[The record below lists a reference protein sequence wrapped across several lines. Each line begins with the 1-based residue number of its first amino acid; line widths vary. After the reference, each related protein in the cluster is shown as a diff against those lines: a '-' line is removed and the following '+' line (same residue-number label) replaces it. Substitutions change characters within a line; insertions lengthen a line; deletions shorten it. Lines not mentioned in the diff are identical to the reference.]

1 VFICERTSG
10 NQRKTIVLLKKP
22 NFQKHKW
29 TRGPR
34 VDHRGEGRKEGPFL
48 GPEGRQQK
56 RTPQPTRH
64 NHTEQREEEN
74 NTEHQQRKEGKGKTQ
89 KQQKKEKTKKEKKE
103 RRKRK
108 RKETKTKG
116 TRATMVSS
124 IAPTLIVLGAQGLQR
139 FHPSLPPSFIG
150 HKGYNGFIHRSHP
163 HSL

>member
-1 VFICERTSG
+1 MG
-10 NQRKTIVLLKKP
+10 
-22 NFQKHKW
+22 
-29 TRGPR
+29 
-34 VDHRGEGRKEGPFL
+34 GEGRKEGPFL

-56 RTPQPTRH
+56 RPPQPTRH

-74 NTEHQQRKEGKGKTQ
+74 NTEHQHRKRRTRKNTKTTKKGKDKEGK
-89 KQQKKEKTKKEKKE
+89 E
-103 RRKRK
+103 RKRKGK

-163 HSL
+163 HSI